1 MKDIKTLFPYA
12 SDAKLVTEDMCDI
25 NGHMNVAYYLEAYD
39 TYSRALFEEIGY
51 SKEYFDEGFSC
62 FAIEDSLRY
71 LKEFLLGE
79 KIYPRFRIHDYN
91 NKLIHIVGVLLNS
104 NDELSSISETI
115 VAHVDMKTRRT
126 VDMPETLINQTQK
139 FSEDHSQFGDLNFE
153 LRLKIKK

>member
-1 MKDIKTLFPYA
+1 MNDIKTLFPYA

-39 TYSRALFEEIGY
+39 IYSRALFEEIGY
-51 SKEYFDEGFSC
+51 NKEYFDEGFSC

-104 NDELSSISETI
+104 DDELSSISETI
-115 VAHVDMKTRRT
+115 VAHVDMKTRKT
-126 VDMPETLINQTQK
+126 VDMPQTLINQTQK
-139 FSEDHSQFGDLNFE
+139 YSQDHKQFGDLDFE

>member
-1 MKDIKTLFPYA
+1 M
-12 SDAKLVTEDMCDI
+12 
-25 NGHMNVAYYLEAYD
+25 
-39 TYSRALFEEIGY
+39 FEEIGY
-51 SKEYFDEGFSC
+51 NKEYFDEGFSC

-139 FSEDHSQFGDLNFE
+139 FSEDHGQFGDLNFE